1 MINVLITGSKG
12 FLGSNLCLRLS
23 EDHNIQIHEFHRG
36 TPLSELEIL
45 VPTADF
51 IIHLAGE
58 NKPKNINDF
67 HSTNVNLTKR
77 LCEII
82 NNHNKEIPILF
93 SSTTQA
99 TLDNPYGKSK
109 KEAEDILSTFAKDTG
124 NPVAIYRL
132 PGVFGK
138 WCRPNYNS
146 VVATFCF
153 NIANNIDIEIHN
165 PDAKLT
171 LVYIDDVMN
180 LFLQDI
186 KKTITNLTY
195 PEIIHSYDTSVLDL
209 ANKIKAFKESRKNL
223 ISENVG
229 TGFTRALYATYLS
242 YLNISQISYPLISHQ
257 DDRGMFVE
265 MLKTKNSGQFSFFT
279 INSGVT
285 RGQHYHHSKTEKF
298 IVVKGMAKFRF
309 KNLLTKEFSEF
320 TVNSEDL
327 TVVESIPG
335 WAHDI
340 SNPSNEE
347 TLVMLWANE
356 NFNPANPDTIGYS
369 LDEDEDEDE

>member
-23 EDHNIQIHEFHRG
+23 EEHNIQIQEFHRD
-36 TPLSELEIL
+36 TPLSELGIL
-45 VPTADF
+45 VSTADF

-67 HSTNVNLTKR
+67 HSSNVNLTKR
-77 LCEII
+77 LCETIK
-82 NNHNKEIPILF
+82 NHNKKIPILF
-93 SSTTQA
+93 SSTTQV

-165 PDAKLT
+165 PDAKIT
-171 LVYIDDVMN
+171 LVYIDDVVN

-195 PEIIHSYDTSVLDL
+195 PEIIHTYDTSVLDL
-209 ANKIKAFKESRKNL
+209 AKTIKAFKESRKNL

-229 TGFTRALYATYLS
+229 TGFTKALYATYLS
-242 YLNISQISYPLISHQ
+242 YLNISQSTYPLISHR
-257 DDRGMFVE
+257 DDRGIFVE
-265 MLKTKNSGQFSFFT
+265 VLKTKHSGQFSFFT
-279 INSGVT
+279 INPGVT

-298 IVVKGMAKFRF
+298 IVLKGMAKFRF

-340 SNPSNEE
+340 SNPFNEE
-347 TLVMLWANE
+347 ALVMLWANE

-369 LDEDEDEDE
+369 LDEDE

>member
-36 TPLSELEIL
+36 TPSSELEIL
-45 VPTADF
+45 IPKADF

-67 HSTNVNLTKR
+67 QTTNINLTKR

-82 NNHNKEIPILF
+82 KNHNKKIPILF
-93 SSTTQA
+93 SSTTQV

-109 KEAEDILSTFAKDTG
+109 KEAEDILSTLVKDTG
-124 NPVAIYRL
+124 NPVAIFRL

-153 NIANNIDIEIHN
+153 NIANNMDIEIHN
-165 PDAKLT
+165 PDAKIT
-171 LVYIDDVMN
+171 LVYIDDVIN
-180 LFLQDI
+180 LFLQYI
-186 KKTITNLTY
+186 NKTFTNLTY
-195 PEIIHSYDTSVLDL
+195 PKIIHTYDTSVLDL
-209 ANKIKAFKESRKNL
+209 ANIIKAFKESRKNL

-242 YLNISQISYPLISHQ
+242 YLNISQISYPLISHR

-265 MLKTKNSGQFSFFT
+265 MLKTKHSGQFSFFT

-298 IVVKGMAKFRF
+298 LVVKGIAKFRF
-309 KNLLTKEFSEF
+309 KNLLTKESSEL

-356 NFNPANPDTIGYS
+356 NFNPANPDTIGYC
-369 LDEDEDEDE
+369 LDENE